1 MPNPTA
7 ETVGAA
13 MPALRTRRL
22 ARGVLTMVAAAG
34 LLVAAGCSS
43 GIDVGQLEG
52 DIANQLAERV
62 GVQPDTVKVV
72 CPSEIPVA
80 EGETTDCSATAAGT
94 TYVVRL
100 VQLDGDGTMEWETI
114 EADDK

>member
-1 MPNPTA
+1 MPNP
-7 ETVGAA
+7 AA
-13 MPALRTRRL
+13 DPLDATTPALRSRRL
-22 ARGVLTMVAAAG
+22 ARGVVAMVAAAG

-62 GVQPDTVKVV
+62 GVQPETVKVV
-72 CPSEIPVA
+72 CPSDIPVA